1 MPSDLSTVTRQL
13 LARATLNLVIKGDLI
28 GSVLALSDSLDPLST
43 AEVRV
48 QVIHQGVGAINESD
62 VLLASAGGALVI
74 GFRVGPTREAVR
86 VAESEDVDIRLSNVI
101 DEAVEEVKSAVEKL
115 LAERKPMLGTAEVR
129 DVFRV
134 PRVGEVAGC
143 LVTSGVLDGQSRI
156 RVIRDGRQVYEGEV
170 GSLRR
175 FKEDV
180 REVREGLECSVMITR
195 FQGLKAGDV
204 LECYR
209 L

>member
-1 MPSDLSTVTRQL
+1 
-13 LARATLNLVIKGDLI
+13 
-28 GSVLALSDSLDPLST
+28 
-43 AEVRV
+43 
-48 QVIHQGVGAINESD
+48 
-62 VLLASAGGALVI
+62 
-74 GFRVGPTREAVR
+74 
-86 VAESEDVDIRLSNVI
+86 
-101 DEAVEEVKSAVEKL
+101 
-115 LAERKPMLGTAEVR
+115 
-129 DVFRV
+129 
-134 PRVGEVAGC
+134 
-143 LVTSGVLDGQSRI
+143 VLDGQSRI